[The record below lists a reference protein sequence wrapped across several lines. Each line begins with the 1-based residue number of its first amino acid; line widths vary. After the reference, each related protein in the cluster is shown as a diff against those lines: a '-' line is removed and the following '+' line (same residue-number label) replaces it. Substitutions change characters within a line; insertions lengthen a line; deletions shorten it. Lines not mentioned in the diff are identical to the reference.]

1 MQCLII
7 PNPIPVTVQV
17 LRYSPKVYVIAR
29 ELEYCQEMLEN
40 LNDQGITELLHKE
53 ENEI

>member
-1 MQCLII
+1 MQHLVI

-17 LRYSPKVYVIAR
+17 LRYLPKVYVIAR
-29 ELEYCQEMLEN
+29 ELEYCQEMLEK